1 MEKKGPM
8 NYIKK
13 KIGSVI
19 IAEGQTTTKT
29 YECAA
34 WYKNLA
40 LTPGTYDVFGLFEK
54 YGPYSGVKPEFVGK
68 EEMKWVT
75 YTVPGVVTG
84 DCFDSLFCGNLIAPH
99 RNEHVGEPE
108 THYVQM
114 YPYALAQALS
124 EGLPTSITLDPGYRA
139 QPHNFEYQEKQLRTW
154 EIVAVEPAESV
165 SVDTVSS

>member
-1 MEKKGPM
+1 MEKEGPM
-8 NYIKK
+8 NCIKK

-75 YTVPGVVTG
+75 YTVPGVITG
-84 DCFDSLFCGNLIAPH
+84 DCFDSLFCGNLIARH

-108 THYVQM
+108 THYVQL
-114 YPYALAQALS
+114 YPYALAEALCK
-124 EGLPTSITLDPGYRA
+124 ELPTNITLDPGYRA
-139 QPHNFEYQEKQLRTW
+139 QLHNFEYQGKQLRTW
-154 EIVAVEPAESV
+154 EIVVVEPAACL
-165 SVDTVSS
+165 

>member
-1 MEKKGPM
+1 M

-13 KIGSVI
+13 KIDTVT
-19 IAEGQTTTKT
+19 IAEGQTATKT

-54 YGPYSGVKPEFVGK
+54 YSPYSGVKPEFVGK
-68 EEMKWVT
+68 EEIKWVT

-108 THYVQM
+108 TYYV
-114 YPYALAQALS
+114 
-124 EGLPTSITLDPGYRA
+124 
-139 QPHNFEYQEKQLRTW
+139 
-154 EIVAVEPAESV
+154 
-165 SVDTVSS
+165 

>member
-1 MEKKGPM
+1 MEKEGTM
-8 NYIKK
+8 SYIKK
-13 KIGSVI
+13 KIGTVT
-19 IAEGQTTTKT
+19 IAEDQTATKT

-34 WYKNLA
+34 WYENLA

-54 YGPYSGVKPEFVGK
+54 YSPYSGVKPEFVGK

-75 YTVPGVVTG
+75 YTVPGVVAG

-114 YPYALAQALS
+114 YPYALAQALC
-124 EGLPTSITLDPGYRA
+124 EGWQTKITLDPSYRA
-139 QPHNFEYQEKQLRTW
+139 QPCDFEYQGKQLKTW
-154 EIVAVEPAESV
+154 KIIAVEPTESV
-165 SVDTVSS
+165 SADTVPG